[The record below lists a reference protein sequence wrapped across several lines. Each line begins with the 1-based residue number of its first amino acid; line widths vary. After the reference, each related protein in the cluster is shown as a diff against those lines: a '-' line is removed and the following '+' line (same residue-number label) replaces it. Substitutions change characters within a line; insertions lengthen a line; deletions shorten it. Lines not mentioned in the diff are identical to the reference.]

1 MMETINIPC
10 GYDKHEMTTF
20 LLQMI
25 KTVYKSFILTGND
38 VTEFIYVNVTMWWQV
53 PIHRGP
59 VVSLRPNI

>member
-1 MMETINIPC
+1 MMETINVPC
-10 GYDKHEMTTF
+10 GYDNHEMTAF

-38 VTEFIYVNVTMWWQV
+38 VTESIYFNVAMGWQV
-53 PIHRGP
+53 PIHRSL